1 MCLIVWELQKMIES
15 YDFGRM
21 TINGK
26 RYTSD
31 VIIFPD
37 HINASWWRKE
47 GHNLS
52 IDDLKDVLQA
62 EPQVLVVGTGYHGYM
77 KVPDEVKE
85 YLMSKKIELIVE
97 STREAYR
104 TYNRLAST
112 KRVVAA
118 FHLTC

>member
-1 MCLIVWELQKMIES
+1 MIES
-15 YDFGRM
+15 YDFGKI

-26 RYTSD
+26 RYTTD

-37 HINASWWRKE
+37 HVHDSWWRNQ
-47 GHNLS
+47 GHLLS
-52 IDDLKDVLQA
+52 IEDLREVAQAKPEVLII
-62 EPQVLVVGTGYHGYM
+62 GTGYNGYM
-77 KVPDEVKE
+77 KVPNEV
-85 YLMSKKIELIVE
+85 LGHFTSRSIEVIAE
-97 STREAYR
+97 KTGEACK